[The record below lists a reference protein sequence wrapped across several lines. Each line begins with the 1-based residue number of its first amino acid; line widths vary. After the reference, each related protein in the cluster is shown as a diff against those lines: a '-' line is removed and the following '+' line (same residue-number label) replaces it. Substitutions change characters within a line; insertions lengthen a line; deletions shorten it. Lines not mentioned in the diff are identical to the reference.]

1 MAGLLA
7 VRVQPGASTDAIV
20 GWQGEALRV
29 RVSAPAREGRA
40 NAAVAR
46 LLASALR
53 VPLSTVELARGAAGR
68 DKLFRFRTLDAAA
81 ARARLGGPG
90 AASPAARSSR

>member
-7 VRVQPGASTDAIV
+7 VRVQPGAATDAIV
-20 GWQGEALRV
+20 GWQGQALRV

-46 LLASALR
+46 LLAAALG
-53 VPLSTVELARGAAGR
+53 VPPSTVELARGAAGR
-68 DKLFRFRTLDAAA
+68 DKLFRLRTLDTAD

-90 AASPAARSSR
+90 APPAPGRAPR